1 MFCAS
6 VLRNFTKFT
15 GKHVRQSLFFNKVA
29 NLRPAT
35 LLKKRLWHRCF
46 LVNFVNFCKNIFF
59 AEHFWT
65 AASKS
70 ALIILDRH
78 LLVSVCRNLY
88 WALSHIVLILSSLKN
103 FLRCTIWRERLS
115 RLALMHIHWEK
126 DIMTKILFFFPFFVF
141 LI

>member
-1 MFCAS
+1 MQVFLEISQNSPENTCARVS
-6 VLRNFTKFT
+6 FLIKL
-15 GKHVRQSLFFNKVA
+15 Q
-29 NLRPAT
+29 T
-35 LLKKRLWHRCF
+35 LGLWHRCF